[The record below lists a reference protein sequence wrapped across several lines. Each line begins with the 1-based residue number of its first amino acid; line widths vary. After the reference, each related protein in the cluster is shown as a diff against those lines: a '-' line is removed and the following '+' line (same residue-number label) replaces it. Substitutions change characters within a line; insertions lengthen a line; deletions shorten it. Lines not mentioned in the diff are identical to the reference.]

1 MVSKPKVS
9 SLCNVM
15 IMNYRMTGLESHVR
29 SLQVQVER
37 LGKASGN
44 PHSKISKPVATL
56 CGEKILPKEKLSIP
70 KKYILPMEC
79 IATDMCLIP
88 AM

>member
-1 MVSKPKVS
+1 MVSKPKVLS
-9 SLCNVM
+9 KCNVM
-15 IMNYRMTGLESHVR
+15 IMNYRMTDLESHPR
-29 SLQVQVER
+29 GLQVRVEG

-44 PHSKISKPVATL
+44 PHSKISKLAATL
-56 CGEKILPKEKLSIP
+56 CVEKILQKEKPSIP

>member
-1 MVSKPKVS
+1 
-9 SLCNVM
+9 M

-56 CGEKILPKEKLSIP
+56 RVEKILPKEKLSIP

-88 AM
+88 AMWSELSSQRNM